1 MNSKWYKG
9 IICFVVT
16 VCLMLGEVPNITLG
30 TDTTVIRESGT
41 GVLTDKE
48 GKTRENYSTYDPNA
62 TIKYETDTYFYID
75 GLDESMDVSLTDIAE
90 ATGKNFN
97 SADTISGFKYNDP
110 AATDSVEINDI
121 IDTLVYLGYGREVKN
136 LYGSGATS
144 LHASSYNTIR
154 AYDAG
159 TGDADSGRTYAGYEV
174 SLKYPDDQK
183 TIEEL
188 DAFLNDISWGDPG
201 VVKKTALYRIN
212 GVTDYMPVLTPTRA
226 LYTEKPLP
234 TPTRV
239 PGNTAERAPTPTVVI
254 PTAMPTATH
263 TPVPQAGIIYNGNGA
278 DGGSTWNSIVRF
290 GGTFT
295 VSANGFYKRGYH
307 DAGYWSDTRD
317 GNGRRYR
324 PGDTVNIEASNG
336 MDRFLVLYAV
346 WSPDEY
352 IVEYDYNADFLAF
365 PDELRKGPFGD
376 GLTGGQTVNVYSDPY
391 SYTTYVLG
399 TDCAVIRSGDEYD
412 LPLPSARGYS
422 FINWSLREMA
432 SGNGFWGNYV
442 VNGDR
447 CTTPENHKLYAVWQ
461 AETYKVRLE
470 YGTDINNVV
479 TEEDTDKA
487 VYPNEIDVE
496 FGSPYGMLPE
506 PVRTG
511 YVFLGWSIQEKDGKD
526 VRNVNIDTIC
536 DIDCDHTLC
545 ALWEPLKVRLFFDGT
560 DEEWEPAE
568 VIYGKKIGDIFPGP
582 EKTGHRFKGWNSDIG
597 GKGETIDKDTV
608 SAFCT
613 DTHIYAMFE
622 AMEHEVVLDYEWDG
636 KKDFFRVR
644 YGDNYP
650 AFPTPE
656 REGYVF
662 GGWFRRDKGTEERI
676 TGSTLVDRATDEI
689 LYAKWIKLII
699 RVIYDHNNEGDSDP
713 ENDIEDT
720 KYTSRFDP
728 ELVMY

>member
-1 MNSKWYKG
+1 M
-9 IICFVVT
+9 
-16 VCLMLGEVPNITLG
+16 TLG
-30 TDTTVIRESGT
+30 TEPTAIGESGT

-48 GKTRENYSTYDPNA
+48 GKTRENYSTYDPDA

-75 GLDESMDVSLTDIAE
+75 GLDEIPDVSLTEIAE

-121 IDTLVYLGYGREVKN
+121 IDTLVYMGYGREVKN

-159 TGDADSGRTYAGYEV
+159 TGDADSARTYAGYEV
-174 SLKYPDDQK
+174 SLKYPDDKK
-183 TIEEL
+183 TVEEL

-201 VVKKTALYRIN
+201 VVRKTALYRIE
-212 GVTDYMPVLTPTRA
+212 GVTDYMPVLTPTKA
-226 LYTEKPLP
+226 LYTNAPVP
-234 TPTRV
+234 TATRA
-239 PGNTAERAPTPTVVI
+239 PGSTAERTPI
-254 PTAMPTATH
+254 PTAAIPTATS

-278 DGGSTWNSIVRF
+278 DGGSTWNSIVHF

-324 PGDTVNIEASNG
+324 PGDTVNVEASNG

-352 IVEYDYNADFLAF
+352 IVEYDYNAGFLAF
-365 PDELRKGPFGD
+365 PDELEKGPLGA

-399 TDCAVIRSGDEYD
+399 EDCAVIRSGDEYE
-412 LPLPSARGYS
+412 LPLPSARGYR

-442 VNGDR
+442 LPGDR

-461 AETYKVRLE
+461 AETYKVGLD
-470 YGTDINNVV
+470 YGFDINE
-479 TEEDTDKA
+479 TSGEDADENKA
-487 VYPNEIDVE
+487 AYKKELYAE
-496 FGSPYGMLPE
+496 FGSPYGTLPE

-511 YVFLGWSIQEKDGKD
+511 YVFRGWSIQGRDGQD
-526 VRNVNIDTIC
+526 RRIVNKDTIC
-536 DIDCDHTLC
+536 DTDGDHVLY
-545 ALWEPLKVRLFFDGT
+545 ALWEPLKVRLFFDGA
-560 DEEWEPAE
+560 DEVWEPAE
-568 VIYGKKIGDIFPGP
+568 VIYGERLGDIFPEP
-582 EKTGHRFKGWNSDIG
+582 HKTGNRFTGWNSDIG
-597 GKGETIDKDTV
+597 GKGETIDKNTV
-608 SAFCT
+608 SPFCT
-613 DTHIYAMFE
+613 DTH
-622 AMEHEVVLDYEWDG
+622 
-636 KKDFFRVR
+636 
-644 YGDNYP
+644 
-650 AFPTPE
+650 
-656 REGYVF
+656 
-662 GGWFRRDKGTEERI
+662 
-676 TGSTLVDRATDEI
+676 
-689 LYAKWIKLII
+689 
-699 RVIYDHNNEGDSDP
+699 
-713 ENDIEDT
+713 
-720 KYTSRFDP
+720 
-728 ELVMY
+728 